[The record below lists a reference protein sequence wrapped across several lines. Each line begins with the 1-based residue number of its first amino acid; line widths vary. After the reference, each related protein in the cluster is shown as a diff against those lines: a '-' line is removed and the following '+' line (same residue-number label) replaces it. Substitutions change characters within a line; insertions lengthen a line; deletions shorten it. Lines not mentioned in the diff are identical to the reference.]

1 METLVRRVVW
11 ALKRPSYSQLQC
23 QQGSF
28 ADFPGNFFPVSS
40 LHVFSEPIG
49 EELSVARAPHR
60 RGCAATKPADRALH
74 YTASEMS
81 RRESKPARPAPA
93 IKTVAT
99 NRKAFHEYFIEDRTE
114 AGLVLTGTEVKSLR
128 EGRAQL
134 KDSYVSFRGGEAFLV
149 GAHISPYGAGSWTN
163 HLPERDRKLLL
174 HRRELDRWSGAV
186 STRGVSCV
194 PLSLYF
200 KGSRAKAEIAL
211 VKGKKL
217 HDKRDAIRDR
227 DLKRE
232 ADRAMR
238 GR

>member
-1 METLVRRVVW
+1 M
-11 ALKRPSYSQLQC
+11 K
-23 QQGSF
+23 
-28 ADFPGNFFPVSS
+28 D
-40 LHVFSEPIG
+40 
-49 EELSVARAPHR
+49 
-60 RGCAATKPADRALH
+60 
-74 YTASEMS
+74 
-81 RRESKPARPAPA
+81 ARPLAAGRP
-93 IKTVAT
+93 VAT
-99 NRKAFHEYFIEDRTE
+99 NRKAFHDFFIEDRME

-134 KDSYVSFRGGEAFLV
+134 KDSYVQFRAGEAYLV

-174 HRRELDRWSGAV
+174 HRRELVRWADAV
-186 STRGVSCV
+186 ATRGVTCV

-200 KGSRAKAEIAL
+200 KGSRAKVEIGL

-227 DLKRE
+227 ELKRE

-238 GR
+238 RR